1 MSFLREIWR
10 PRRGAALHPVRAVS
24 AGLAI
29 LLLAEV
35 LLRIP
40 GVASA
45 IGRPDLYYWPGV
57 RDRLDAIVETE
68 REVGD
73 ITLLFIGS
81 SVVRTNI
88 RPLQFDR
95 VLTDAGIDVVSFN
108 GGLSGLRVDA
118 VRLYVEEFWLEV
130 LSPQVIF
137 QAVRYEELL
146 HPEPAEEYVR
156 FDEGRYEPLWLST
169 SPLAPL
175 QRFALDNLRLI
186 QHSGLLTDALVS
198 PSSAFEDEVGFPING
213 RGWNA
218 TVRSLPDLRATMD
231 VVEIPGG
238 SDAVRGFSGSLD
250 AAALDVGFAMLA
262 ETIAAVRAAGATYVL
277 VNMPE
282 HGDKFLQASDGAAFY
297 RGYIETLRAFAVD
310 QGVLFLDVTAGDAS
324 MYQTDEPFSDFH
336 HMTPG
341 GAAELTRLLAEAIL
355 ESSKGLLGGAAGG

>member
-1 MSFLREIWR
+1 L
-10 PRRGAALHPVRAVS
+10 AV
-24 AGLAI
+24 

-57 RDRLDAIVETE
+57 RDRLDAILVTE
-68 REVGD
+68 QGVGD
-73 ITLLFIGS
+73 IDVLFIGS

-95 VLTDAGIDVVSFN
+95 ALADAGIDVVSFN

-137 QAVRYEELL
+137 QAVRYKELL

-156 FDEGRYEPLWLST
+156 FDQGRYEPLWLST

-175 QRFALDNLRLI
+175 QRFALDNLRLA
-186 QHSGLLTDALVS
+186 QHAGLLTDALVS
-198 PSSAFEDEVGFPING
+198 PDSAFEDEVGFPINS

-238 SDAVRGFSGSLD
+238 SDAVRGFSGPLD
-250 AAALDVGFAMLA
+250 VAALDVGLAMLA
-262 ETIAAVRAAGATYVL
+262 ETIAAIRAAGASYVL

-282 HGDKFLQASDGAAFY
+282 HGDKFLNAPNGAALY
-297 RGYIETLRAFAVD
+297 GDYIEILSLFAAD
-310 QGVLFLDVTAGDAS
+310 QGVLFLDVTEGDAS

-336 HMTPG
+336 HMTPE
-341 GAAELTRLLAEAIL
+341 GAAELTRLLAEAML
-355 ESSKGLLGGAAGG
+355 ESGARLLGEAVGG